1 MSNAQPVQAP
11 AATYADIHNSKFTNT
26 GSHFVDLVTRLNET
40 IAKMPP
46 RAQANWTARLKNAIQ
61 QFKRNNPGVKDFA
74 NRSKFRLCQAVEKPL
89 GDIVIDTTM
98 QREPD
103 LQWIIKIIENFRAYQ
118 ASPIQVYQITNNL
131 QISGND
137 DLPSRAGGEVYG
149 AWDGQHTALA
159 LYLICRDALNL
170 DFTTVTVP
178 CNIYAIGNRGELRS
192 NFINVNTTVGK
203 NAGKKPLDII
213 DIFEQKVYGV
223 AQDGVTDPEWVSAF
237 EKWQHLTR
245 AGLFLTAEKFG
256 NANEIGAIS
265 RLNEIDEASEEV
277 IRQFA
282 VYGKYVVD
290 MQQRPINSKEI
301 PIIIEFLNLCE
312 QNQITYTDA
321 EIEDMAQHCIDLF
334 NANFDAGSVYW
345 DYVHQSNINAYN
357 KTNTATGLPTHLW
370 PEAPKNLKNTPQGTA
385 FFWHQLKKSWA
396 NGKPY
401 PLQPMSVYIPDTK
414 DLF

>member
-1 MSNAQPVQAP
+1 
-11 AATYADIHNSKFTNT
+11 
-26 GSHFVDLVTRLNET
+26 
-40 IAKMPP
+40 
-46 RAQANWTARLKNAIQ
+46 
-61 QFKRNNPGVKDFA
+61 
-74 NRSKFRLCQAVEKPL
+74 
-89 GDIVIDTTM
+89 
-98 QREPD
+98 
-103 LQWIIKIIENFRAYQ
+103 
-118 ASPIQVYQITNNL
+118 
-131 QISGND
+131 
-137 DLPSRAGGEVYG
+137 
-149 AWDGQHTALA
+149 

-192 NFINVNTTVGK
+192 NFIFQNTTVGK

-256 NANEIGAIS
+256 NASEIGAIS